1 MGTWILIIA
10 LYKGGIDHIE
20 FNTKEACVAA
30 ANEMRERVKGNV
42 GYYAAAVLCTPK
54 GEKK

>member
-1 MGTWILIIA
+1 MIWILLIMFSNTRGMASITA
-10 LYKGGIDHIE
+10 E

-30 ANEMRERVKGNV
+30 ATGMKERHP
-42 GYYAAAVLCTPK
+42 YYIDEAFCVPK